1 MKKKLI
7 TISGQTAS
15 GKTNLSIRLAQNL
28 NCSIISCDSR
38 QFYKEMSIGT
48 AVPSKLELS
57 KANHYFIHHKS
68 VKDNYT
74 VGDFQN
80 DALKLIEN
88 LFKKDD
94 YIILTGG
101 SGMYMDA
108 IVNGIDKF
116 PKIKLGVRELL
127 NEKHNS
133 RGILFLKNKLKELDP
148 EYYDIVDVNNHRR
161 LIRALEVC
169 ISTGKP
175 YSSFLNKKNKKYD
188 FESVNFGIKVDRE
201 LLYKKINYRV
211 DKMISDGLIKEAKT
225 LLNFKD
231 LNPLNTVGY
240 KELFEHFKGN
250 LTKSQAIEKI
260 KQNTRRYA
268 KRQMTW
274 LKNKNLVWIENN
286 VEIDEI
292 KRFINSN
299 NLEHFY

>member
-57 KANHYFIHHKS
+57 KANHYFIHHRS

-127 NEKHNS
+127 NEKYNS

-299 NLEHFY
+299 NL

>member
-108 IVNGIDKF
+108 IVNGIDTF

-127 NEKHNS
+127 NEKYNS

-201 LLYKKINYRV
+201 LLYEKINYRV

-299 NLEHFY
+299 NL

>member
-15 GKTNLSIRLAQNL
+15 GKTNLSIRLAQDL

-175 YSSFLNKKNKKYD
+175 YSSFLNKKNKKHD
-188 FESVNFGIKVDRE
+188 FESVNFCIKVDRE

-225 LLNFKD
+225 LLKFED

-240 KELFEHFKGN
+240 KEFKSSN
-250 LTKSQAIEKI
+250 F
-260 KQNTRRYA
+260 
-268 KRQMTW
+268 KRV
-274 LKNKNLVWIENN
+274 L
-286 VEIDEI
+286 
-292 KRFINSN
+292 RFKPFK
-299 NLEHFY
+299 HCWV

>member
-1 MKKKLI
+1 LKKKLI

-48 AVPSKLELS
+48 AVPSQLELS

-88 LFKKDD
+88 LFKKDN

-108 IVNGIDKF
+108 IVNGIDTF

-148 EYYDIVDVNNHRR
+148 EYYDMVDVNNHRR

-175 YSSFLNKKNKKYD
+175 YSSFLNKKNKKHD
-188 FESVNFGIKVDRE
+188 FESVNFCIKVDRE

-225 LLNFKD
+225 LLKFED

-260 KQNTRRYA
+260 KQNTRRFA

-274 LKNKNLVWIENN
+274 LKNKNLIWIENN

-292 KRFINSN
+292 KRFINSDN
-299 NLEHFY
+299 S

>member
-1 MKKKLI
+1 LKKKLI

-127 NEKHNS
+127 NENHNS

-188 FESVNFGIKVDRE
+188 FESVNFGIKIDRK
-201 LLYKKINYRV
+201 LLYEKINYRV

-240 KELFEHFKGN
+240 KELFELFKGN

-274 LKNKNLVWIENN
+274 LKNKNLVWIENS

-299 NLEHFY
+299 NL

>member
-68 VKDNYT
+68 VKDKYT
-74 VGDFQN
+74 IGDFQN

-94 YIILTGG
+94 FIILTGG

-108 IVNGIDKF
+108 VVNGIDAF

-127 NEKHNS
+127 NEKYNS
-133 RGILFLKNKLKELDP
+133 TGILFLKNKLKELDP
-148 EYYDIVDVNNHRR
+148 EYHDIVDVNNHRR

-188 FESVNFGIKVDRE
+188 FESINFCIKVDRE

-225 LLNFKD
+225 LLKFKD
-231 LNPLNTVGY
+231 LNSLNTVGY
-240 KELFEHFKGN
+240 KELFEYFKGN

-274 LKNKNLVWIENN
+274 LKNKNSIWIENN
-286 VEIDEI
+286 IKIDEI

-299 NLEHFY
+299 NL

>member
-7 TISGQTAS
+7 TISGQTAA

-68 VKDNYT
+68 VKDKYT
-74 VGDFQN
+74 IGDFQN

-94 YIILTGG
+94 FIILTGG

-108 IVNGIDKF
+108 VVNGIDAF

-127 NEKHNS
+127 NEKYNS
-133 RGILFLKNKLKELDP
+133 TGILFLKNKLKELDP
-148 EYYDIVDVNNHRR
+148 EYHDIVDVNNHRR

-188 FESVNFGIKVDRE
+188 FESVNFCIKVDRE

-211 DKMISDGLIKEAKT
+211 DKMISNGLIKEAKA
-225 LLNFKD
+225 LLKLKG

-240 KELFEHFKGN
+240 KELFEHFEGN
-250 LTKSQAIEKI
+250 LTKSQAVEKI

-274 LKNKNLVWIENN
+274 LKNKNLIWVKNN
-286 VEIDEI
+286 IEIDEI

-299 NLEHFY
+299 NM

>member
-28 NCSIISCDSR
+28 KCSIISCDSR

-94 YIILTGG
+94 FIILTGG

-108 IVNGIDKF
+108 VVNGIDAF
-116 PKIKLGVRELL
+116 PKIKLGIRELL
-127 NEKHNS
+127 NEKYNS
-133 RGILFLKNKLKELDP
+133 TGILFLKNKLKELDP
-148 EYYDIVDVNNHRR
+148 EYHDIVDVNNHRR

-211 DKMISDGLIKEAKT
+211 DKMISDGLVKEAKT
-225 LLNFKD
+225 LLKFKD
-231 LNPLNTVGY
+231 LNSLNTVGY

-274 LKNKNLVWIENN
+274 LKNKNLIWIENN
-286 VEIDEI
+286 IEIDEI

-299 NLEHFY
+299 NL

>member
-1 MKKKLI
+1 M
-7 TISGQTAS
+7 
-15 GKTNLSIRLAQNL
+15 SIRLAQNL

-169 ISTGKP
+169 ISTEKP

-211 DKMISDGLIKEAKT
+211 DKMISDGLIQEAKT
-225 LLNFKD
+225 LFNFKD
-231 LNPLNTVGY
+231 LNTLNTVGY

-299 NLEHFY
+299 NL

>member
-1 MKKKLI
+1 LKKKLI

-15 GKTNLSIRLAQNL
+15 GKTNLSIRLAQDL

-188 FESVNFGIKVDRE
+188 FESINFGIKVDRE

-299 NLEHFY
+299 NL

>member
-15 GKTNLSIRLAQNL
+15 GKTNLSIRLAQSL

-169 ISTGKP
+169 ISTEKP

-211 DKMISDGLIKEAKT
+211 DKMISDGLIQEAKT

-299 NLEHFY
+299 NL

>member
-1 MKKKLI
+1 LKKKLI

-15 GKTNLSIRLAQNL
+15 GKTNLSIRLAQDL

-188 FESVNFGIKVDRE
+188 FESINFGIKVDRE

-292 KRFINSN
+292 KKFINSN
-299 NLEHFY
+299 NL

>member
-48 AVPSKLELS
+48 AIPSKLELS

-116 PKIKLGVRELL
+116 PKINLGVRELL

-299 NLEHFY
+299 NL

>member
-15 GKTNLSIRLAQNL
+15 GKTNLSIRLAQDL

-188 FESVNFGIKVDRE
+188 FESVNFGIKIDRK
-201 LLYKKINYRV
+201 LLYEKINYRV

-225 LLNFKD
+225 LVNFKD

-274 LKNKNLVWIENN
+274 LKNKNLVWIENS

-299 NLEHFY
+299 NL

>member
-68 VKDNYT
+68 VKDKYT
-74 VGDFQN
+74 IGDFQN

-94 YIILTGG
+94 FIILTGG

-108 IVNGIDKF
+108 VVNGIDAF

-127 NEKHNS
+127 NKKYNS
-133 RGILFLKNKLKELDP
+133 TGILFLKNKLKELDP
-148 EYYDIVDVNNHRR
+148 EYHDIVDVNNHRR

-188 FESVNFGIKVDRE
+188 FESVNFCIKVDRE

-211 DKMISDGLIKEAKT
+211 DKMISNGLIKEAKA
-225 LLNFKD
+225 LLKLKG

-240 KELFEHFKGN
+240 KELFEHFEGN
-250 LTKSQAIEKI
+250 LTKSQAVEKI

-274 LKNKNLVWIENN
+274 LKNKNLIWVKNN
-286 VEIDEI
+286 IEIDEI

-299 NLEHFY
+299 NM

>member
-80 DALKLIEN
+80 DALKLIVN

-133 RGILFLKNKLKELDP
+133 GGILFLKNKLKELDP

-188 FESVNFGIKVDRE
+188 FESVNFCIKVDRE

-274 LKNKNLVWIENN
+274 LKNKNLIWIENN

-299 NLEHFY
+299 NL

>member
-74 VGDFQN
+74 VGNFQN

-127 NEKHNS
+127 NEKYNS

-211 DKMISDGLIKEAKT
+211 DKMISDGLIQEAKT

-299 NLEHFY
+299 NL

>member
-127 NEKHNS
+127 NERHNS

-211 DKMISDGLIKEAKT
+211 DKMISDGLIKEAKN

-299 NLEHFY
+299 NL

>member
-1 MKKKLI
+1 LKKKLI

-169 ISTGKP
+169 ISTGKT
-175 YSSFLNKKNKKYD
+175 YSSFLNKKNKEYD

-292 KRFINSN
+292 KKFINLN
-299 NLEHFY
+299 NL

>member
-74 VGDFQN
+74 VGNFQN

-148 EYYDIVDVNNHRR
+148 DYYDIVDVNNHRR

-211 DKMISDGLIKEAKT
+211 DKMISDGLIKEAKN

-299 NLEHFY
+299 NL

>member
-15 GKTNLSIRLAQNL
+15 GKTNLSIRLAQDL

-148 EYYDIVDVNNHRR
+148 EYYDIVYVNNHRR

-250 LTKSQAIEKI
+250 LTKNQAIEKI

-299 NLEHFY
+299 NL

>member
-15 GKTNLSIRLAQNL
+15 GKTNLSIRLAQDL

-80 DALKLIEN
+80 DALKLIVN

-108 IVNGIDKF
+108 IVNGIDTF

-127 NEKHNS
+127 NEKYNS

-299 NLEHFY
+299 NL

>member
-1 MKKKLI
+1 LKKKLI

-274 LKNKNLVWIENN
+274 LKNKNLVWIENS

-299 NLEHFY
+299 NL

>member
-28 NCSIISCDSR
+28 KCSIISCDSR

-94 YIILTGG
+94 FIILTGG

-108 IVNGIDKF
+108 IVNGIDTF

-127 NEKHNS
+127 NEKYNS
-133 RGILFLKNKLKELDP
+133 KDVLFLKNKLKELDP
-148 EYYDIVDVNNHRR
+148 EYHDIVDVNNHRR

-175 YSSFLNKKNKKYD
+175 YSSFLNKKNKKHD
-188 FESVNFGIKVDRE
+188 FESINFCIKVDRE

-225 LLNFKD
+225 LLKFKD
-231 LNPLNTVGY
+231 LNSLNTVGY
-240 KELFEHFKGN
+240 KELFEYFKGN

-274 LKNKNLVWIENN
+274 LKNKNLIWIENN
-286 VEIDEI
+286 IEIDEI

-299 NLEHFY
+299 NL

>member
-1 MKKKLI
+1 LKKKLI

-28 NCSIISCDSR
+28 KCSIISCDSR

-94 YIILTGG
+94 FIILTGG

-108 IVNGIDKF
+108 IVNGIDSF

-127 NEKHNS
+127 NEKYNS
-133 RGILFLKNKLKELDP
+133 KGVLFLKNKLKELDP
-148 EYYDIVDVNNHRR
+148 EYHDIVDVNNHRR

-188 FESVNFGIKVDRE
+188 FESINFCIKVDRE

-225 LLNFKD
+225 LLKFKD
-231 LNPLNTVGY
+231 LNSLNTVGY

-274 LKNKNLVWIENN
+274 LKNKNLIWIENN
-286 VEIDEI
+286 IEIDEI

-299 NLEHFY
+299 NL

>member
-101 SGMYMDA
+101 SVMYMDA

-250 LTKSQAIEKI
+250 HTKSQAIEKI

-299 NLEHFY
+299 NL

>member
-127 NEKHNS
+127 NEKYNS

-148 EYYDIVDVNNHRR
+148 EYHDIVDVNNHRR

-188 FESVNFGIKVDRE
+188 FESVNFCIKVDRE

-211 DKMISDGLIKEAKT
+211 DKMIYDGLIKEAKT

-274 LKNKNLVWIENN
+274 LKNKNLIWIENN

-299 NLEHFY
+299 NL

>member
-15 GKTNLSIRLAQNL
+15 GKTNLSIRLAQDL

-74 VGDFQN
+74 VGNFQN

-133 RGILFLKNKLKELDP
+133 GGILFLKNKLKELDP

-188 FESVNFGIKVDRE
+188 FESVNFGIKIDRK
-201 LLYKKINYRV
+201 LLYEKINYRV

-250 LTKSQAIEKI
+250 LTKNQAIEKI

-299 NLEHFY
+299 NL

>member
-108 IVNGIDKF
+108 VVNGIDTF

-127 NEKHNS
+127 NEKYNS

-201 LLYKKINYRV
+201 LLYEKINYRV

-240 KELFEHFKGN
+240 KEMFEHFKGN

-299 NLEHFY
+299 NL

>member
-48 AVPSKLELS
+48 AVPSKIELS

-211 DKMISDGLIKEAKT
+211 DKMISDGLIQEAKT

-299 NLEHFY
+299 NL

>member
-74 VGDFQN
+74 VGNFQN

-108 IVNGIDKF
+108 VVNGIDTF

-127 NEKHNS
+127 NEKYNS

-201 LLYKKINYRV
+201 LLYEKINYRV

-240 KELFEHFKGN
+240 KEMFEHFKGN

-299 NLEHFY
+299 NL

>member
-15 GKTNLSIRLAQNL
+15 GKTNLSIRLAQDL

-74 VGDFQN
+74 VGNFQN

-133 RGILFLKNKLKELDP
+133 GGILFLKNKLKELDP

-211 DKMISDGLIKEAKT
+211 DKMISDGLIKEAKN

-299 NLEHFY
+299 NL

>member
-94 YIILTGG
+94 FIILTGG

-274 LKNKNLVWIENN
+274 LKNKNLIWIENN

-299 NLEHFY
+299 NL

>member
-28 NCSIISCDSR
+28 KCSIISCDSR

-94 YIILTGG
+94 FIILTGG

-108 IVNGIDKF
+108 IVNGIDSF

-127 NEKHNS
+127 NEKYNS
-133 RGILFLKNKLKELDP
+133 KGVLFLKNKLKELDP
-148 EYYDIVDVNNHRR
+148 EYHDIVDVNNHRR

-188 FESVNFGIKVDRE
+188 FESINFCIKVDRE

-225 LLNFKD
+225 LLKFKD
-231 LNPLNTVGY
+231 LNSLNTVGY

-274 LKNKNLVWIENN
+274 LKNKNLIWIENN
-286 VEIDEI
+286 IEIDEI

-299 NLEHFY
+299 NL

>member
-15 GKTNLSIRLAQNL
+15 GKTNLSIRLAQDL

-133 RGILFLKNKLKELDP
+133 GGILFLKNKLKELDP

-169 ISTGKP
+169 ISTGKT
-175 YSSFLNKKNKKYD
+175 YSSFLNKKNKEYD

-299 NLEHFY
+299 NL

>member
-28 NCSIISCDSR
+28 KCSIISCDSR

-94 YIILTGG
+94 FIILTGG

-108 IVNGIDKF
+108 IVNGIDTF

-127 NEKHNS
+127 NEKYNS
-133 RGILFLKNKLKELDP
+133 KGVLFLKNKLKELDP
-148 EYYDIVDVNNHRR
+148 EYHDIVDVNNHRR

-188 FESVNFGIKVDRE
+188 FESINFCIKVDRE

-225 LLNFKD
+225 LLKFKD
-231 LNPLNTVGY
+231 LNSLNTVGY
-240 KELFEHFKGN
+240 KELFEYFKGN

-274 LKNKNLVWIENN
+274 LKNKNLIWIENN
-286 VEIDEI
+286 IEIDEI

-299 NLEHFY
+299 NL

>member
-108 IVNGIDKF
+108 IVNGIDTF

-127 NEKHNS
+127 NEKYNS

-240 KELFEHFKGN
+240 KEMFEHFKGN

-299 NLEHFY
+299 NL

>member
-15 GKTNLSIRLAQNL
+15 GKTNLSIRLAQDL

-127 NEKHNS
+127 NEKYNS

-225 LLNFKD
+225 LVNFKD

-292 KRFINSN
+292 KRIINSN
-299 NLEHFY
+299 NL

>member
-74 VGDFQN
+74 VGDYQN

-94 YIILTGG
+94 FIILTGG
-101 SGMYMDA
+101 SGMYMDS
-108 IVNGIDKF
+108 IVNGIDTF

-127 NEKHNS
+127 NEKYNS
-133 RGILFLKNKLKELDP
+133 KGVLFLKNKLKELDP
-148 EYYDIVDVNNHRR
+148 EYHDIVDVNNHRR

-188 FESVNFGIKVDRE
+188 FEIINFCIKVDRE

-225 LLNFKD
+225 LLKFKD
-231 LNPLNTVGY
+231 LNSLNTVGY

-299 NLEHFY
+299 NL